1 MKLMLGRIKKN
12 GGIKQEYEA
21 NYRDWVQ
28 DMVAYK
34 TTKQNTHTQK
44 N

>member
-1 MKLMLGRIKKN
+1 MKLMLGWIKRN
-12 GGIKQEYEA
+12 GKKTEYEE

-28 DMVAYK
+28 AMVAYK
-34 TTKQNTHTQK
+34 TSKQNTHTK